1 MKILFAIA
9 LPIEMKTIKSQIKN
23 LNLNGC
29 TIDFLLTWVWVINS
43 VYHIKNY
50 IQEKQ
55 KPDFLVNIWVCGKKD
70 EKYNDFFQVY
80 RIKNLSNNKEI
91 LCPNYIDFLKLESIG
106 CSDKIITDICE
117 LGEESLV
124 DMESYGIDYIAEKE
138 KIPYIMIKKPF
149 DTISSGS
156 RNVTISDIEK
166 ILNGCDL
173 KLLFEKIQDFHTKK
187 SSKNYDHELQILKEK
202 HRLTFSESQ
211 LLKKFFNKELAH
223 GKKDTDITNILENAS
238 KKEILVYLQS

>member
-9 LPIEMKTIKSQIKN
+9 LPIEMKTMKSQIKN
-23 LNLNGC
+23 LNLNGV
-29 TIDFLLTWVWVINS
+29 TIDFLLTWVWVVNT
-43 VYHIKNY
+43 VYSIKNY

-55 KPDFLVNIWVCGKKD
+55 KPDFLVNIWVCGKRD
-70 EKYNDFFQVY
+70 ETYNDFFQVY

-91 LCPNYIDFLKLESIG
+91 LCPNYIDFLPLHSIG
-106 CSDKIITDICE
+106 CSDKIITDKKE

-149 DTISSGS
+149 DIVSNGS
-156 RNVTISDIEK
+156 KNVNISDIEK
-166 ILNGCDL
+166 MLNSCDL
-173 KLLFEKIQDFHTKK
+173 KALIEKIQDFHDQK
-187 SSKNYDHELQILKEK
+187 SSQNYDYEIQILKEK

-211 LLKKFFNKELAH
+211 LLKKFFNKEIAH
-223 GKKDTDITNILENAS
+223 GKKDTEVLKKLQEVS
-238 KKEILVYLQS
+238 KREILIYTQS